1 MKTGLLNGQTRT
13 LPLYLGKDFGER
25 FSFLCPLIKHGLR
38 FLHTLCKYAKIV
50 KLSNLYLGRR
60 GLLSTLN
67 TKKIEFENSSKNSS
81 FGGYSFPLI
90 SQCKKLRCNGKYNT
104 RKNAIKTR
112 VPIEIANRWNNFREK
127 SRVVVRSI
135 SSSLISAAYVLIR
148 SRSTDEN
155 FFVIYVCLY
164 MQHII
169 FNVKLYRDVNQR
181 FLRFQLVC
189 EGALTR
195 HKPG

>member
-90 SQCKKLRCNGKYNT
+90 S
-104 RKNAIKTR
+104 
-112 VPIEIANRWNNFREK
+112 
-127 SRVVVRSI
+127 
-135 SSSLISAAYVLIR
+135 
-148 SRSTDEN
+148 
-155 FFVIYVCLY
+155 
-164 MQHII
+164 
-169 FNVKLYRDVNQR
+169 
-181 FLRFQLVC
+181 
-189 EGALTR
+189 
-195 HKPG
+195 